1 MIQDKIISLKNKRL
15 IEASVAPNT
24 LKNYR
29 GALDKLETWLQERP
43 LSDVLLSE
51 YVSKL
56 YQGGRAPAT
65 CEMVVKAVKWCAKI
79 EGSPLDKRD
88 TQITDQTLK
97 GIRRKGKDRG
107 REPVNGLEWE
117 DVEKVC
123 VRAEADNTVAG
134 LRDSALIRLMSDCLL
149 RISEAVAINIDDL
162 GCSETGHGSTLLI
175 RKSKTDQ
182 EGHGEHKFVGEP
194 TMQIIKRY
202 IEVSAINGG
211 ALFRRVRFQ
220 QHICP
225 GRLSVNGARAAIKR
239 RAREAD
245 VEGFISGHSL
255 RVGSAISLAKAG
267 ASVVDMQVA
276 GRWKSPQMPAH
287 YASIMLTEREAIAR
301 FKYKK

>member
-1 MIQDKIISLKNKRL
+1 MIQDKIISLNNKQL

-29 GALDKLETWLQERP
+29 GALDKLETWLSERP
-43 LSDVLLSE
+43 LSDLLLSE
-51 YVSKL
+51 YVLKL
-56 YQGGRAPAT
+56 YSEGKAPAA
-65 CEMVVKAVKWCAKI
+65 CEMVVKAVKWRAKI
-79 EGSPLDKRD
+79 QGSPLDKKD
-88 TQITDQTLK
+88 MYITDQTVK
-97 GIRRKGKDRG
+97 GIRRDGKDRG

-123 VRAEADNTVAG
+123 VHAEADNTVAG

-149 RISEAVAINIDDL
+149 RISEAVAVNIDDL
-162 GCSETGHGSTLLI
+162 DGSTLLI
-175 RKSKTDQ
+175 RNSKTDQ

-202 IEVSAINGG
+202 IEVSAINEG

-225 GRLSVNGARAAIKR
+225 GRLSVNGARSAIKR
-239 RAREAD
+239 RAREAG
-245 VEGFISGHSL
+245 VEGLISGHSL

-267 ASVVDMQVA
+267 ASVVDIQVA
-276 GRWKSPQMPAH
+276 GRWKSSQMPAH
-287 YASIMLTEREAIAR
+287 YASTMLTEQEAIAR